1 MSDVLWAVLI
11 PVALLAVA
19 GLVLAVWAARGTSRP
34 VEHHSS
40 MPDEPNWPD
49 G

>member
-1 MSDVLWAVLI
+1 MPDWLWAVLV
-11 PVALLAVA
+11 PVVLLGLAVGA
-19 GLVLAVWAARGTSRP
+19 FVVWAARGTADP
-34 VEHHSS
+34 VEHHST